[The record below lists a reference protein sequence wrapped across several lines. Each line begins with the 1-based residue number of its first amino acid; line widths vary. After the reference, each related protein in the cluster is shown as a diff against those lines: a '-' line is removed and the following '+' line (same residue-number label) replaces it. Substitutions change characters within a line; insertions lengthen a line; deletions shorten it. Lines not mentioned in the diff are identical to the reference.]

1 MKKAVIVLII
11 ASVVLITTGIWYF
24 SSASKAK
31 ISDLIPFGI
40 IIILVGF
47 AVFVGYKKLSNARRG
62 EPTEDELSKK
72 VLQKA
77 SSLSYYISLYMWLAL
92 IYFSDRIKL
101 ETSSLIGAGI
111 LGMAVIFFICWG
123 IINFTGIKNE

>member
-1 MKKAVIVLII
+1 MKKTVIVLLI
-11 ASVVLITTGIWYF
+11 AALVLITTGIWYF
-24 SSASKAK
+24 SSGPVARN
-31 ISDLIPFGI
+31 SDLMPFGI
-40 IIILVGF
+40 IIILAGF
-47 AVFVGYKKLSNARRG
+47 AVFVGYKKFSNARRG

-101 ETSSLIGAGI
+101 ETHTLIGSGI
-111 LGMAVIFFICWG
+111 LGMAVIFFICWV
-123 IINFTGIKNE
+123 IINFIGIRNE